1 MDIWEANSIS
11 TAYTPHPCRTD
22 NDGGQQRC
30 TGQQCGTPIRHDG
43 ICDPDGC
50 DFNSY
55 RMGHRDYYGP
65 NKIVDTTKKMTVVT
79 QFHTGSNG
87 RLSEITRLYVQN
99 GKVIANS
106 ESKIAGNSG
115 SSLTSDFCSKQ
126 KSVFGDI
133 DDFSKKGGW
142 NGMSDALSAP
152 MVLVMSLWHDVSLT
166 QTPPSHSYLE

>member
-1 MDIWEANSIS
+1 
-11 TAYTPHPCRTD
+11 
-22 NDGGQQRC
+22 
-30 TGQQCGTPIRHDG
+30 
-43 ICDPDGC
+43 
-50 DFNSY
+50 
-55 RMGHRDYYGP
+55 
-65 NKIVDTTKKMTVVT
+65 MTVVT
-79 QFHTGSNG
+79 QFHKGSNG

-106 ESKIAGNSG
+106 ESKIAGNPG

-133 DDFSKKGGW
+133 DDFTKKGGW

-166 QTPPSHSYLE
+166 QPPHSHLK